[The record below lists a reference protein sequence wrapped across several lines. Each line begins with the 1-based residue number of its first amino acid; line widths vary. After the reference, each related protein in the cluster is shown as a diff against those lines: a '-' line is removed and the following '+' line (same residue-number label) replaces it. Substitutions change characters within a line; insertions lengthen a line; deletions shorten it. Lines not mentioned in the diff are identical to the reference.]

1 MKGITTFLVTVIL
14 FFGFGCASTPKR
26 GLDAVIPKEEK
37 TVGELD
43 ETPVIGYVEFFEEDS
58 SLAAVERVEGM
69 PIEAGRPVSIRNME
83 MRIVAEGR
91 VTEAINARFFVVKLE
106 EVSDKISSFDEV
118 IDSLELRASE

>member
-14 FFGFGCASTPKR
+14 LFGFGCASTQKR
-26 GLDAVIPKEEK
+26 GLDGLRPKEQK

-43 ETPVIGYVEFFEEDS
+43 QTQVIGYVEFFEEDS

-83 MRIVAEGR
+83 MRIVAEGH